1 MHARSTTGTPGR
13 DSVDREQNRD
23 RRRAVATVFLIESEL
38 KANESL
44 SWILNSAGFNV
55 ARFERGHDFLE
66 TLSSEDRGCVVVNR
80 RLSDV
85 EATTVLETLARKRIE
100 MPVVLYGGRGN
111 SLSVVQPIP
120 AGTIDPNVDGCFG
133 LAMLDRITRAMEIG
147 DAIRSKRGGADRAKK
162 ILGGLTRRE
171 LEIAQRLARGDSN
184 RAVGADLGISDR
196 TVEVHRSHI
205 MRKTE
210 SSSLADLVWLFSSCG
225 LGRVAT
231 VWPVDDLLGHLQPVS
246 C

>member
-1 MHARSTTGTPGR
+1 MYAHSTTGVANR
-13 DSVDREQNRD
+13 DSVERERQRD
-23 RRRAVATVFLIESEL
+23 RRKGVATVFLIESEV
-38 KANESL
+38 KANESI
-44 SWILNSAGFNV
+44 SWILNSAGFSV
-55 ARFERGHDFLE
+55 ARFERGNDFLD
-66 TLSSEDRGCVVVNR
+66 TLTADDRGCVVVNR

-100 MPVVLYGGRGN
+100 MPVVMYGGRGN

-147 DAIRSKRGGADRAKK
+147 DAIRSKRDGVGRARRV
-162 ILGGLTRRE
+162 LGELTRRE
-171 LEIAQRLARGDSN
+171 LEIAQLLARGYSN
-184 RAVGADLGISDR
+184 RAVGDELGISDR

-210 SSSLADLVWLFSSCG
+210 SDSLADLVWLFAACG

-231 VWPVDDLLGHLQPVS
+231 IWPVDDLLGHLQPGS